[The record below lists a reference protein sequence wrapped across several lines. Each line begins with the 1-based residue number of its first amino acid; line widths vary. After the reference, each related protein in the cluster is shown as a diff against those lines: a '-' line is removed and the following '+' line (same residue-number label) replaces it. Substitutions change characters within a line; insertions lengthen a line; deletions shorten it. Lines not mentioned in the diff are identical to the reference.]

1 MKAVI
6 QAGGKGTRISEITGD
21 VIPKPMLEISGYPIL
36 YHQMMNLKE
45 NGITDIMVIIGH
57 LGNVIKDYFGDGEN
71 LGLNISY
78 VEEDPRK
85 PLGTAGSL
93 YFLKDK
99 IKENFVFLLAD
110 VFIDIDFEKM
120 VQYHVTNNADVTLLT
135 HPNAHPYDSDLVV
148 EDGGIVKS
156 FDYKSNDRI
165 TYDYSNLVNAGVMIF
180 SPSIFKYLP
189 ELKKCNYEKDII
201 VPLISEGKVVSYK
214 SSEYAKDMGTPERY
228 RRVQEDYTSGI
239 CDAKNL
245 TNKQKAVFLDRDGT
259 INEYVGFLRKK
270 EDFKL
275 LPGVTEAI
283 KKINNSGYL
292 AIVVTNQPVIA
303 RGEVTKEG
311 LKGIHKKM
319 ETLLGLDGAYID
331 DIYYCPHHPD
341 KGFEGEIPE
350 LKIECDCRKPKT
362 GMIERAVR
370 EHNIDISSS
379 IMIGDSTLDIKMA
392 ENAGMQSILLKTGQ
406 KGEDGKY
413 QVSPTMVADDL
424 NDAVDHFL
432 ELNVTKKLVKE
443 RRN

>member
-36 YHQMMNLKE
+36 YHQMMNLKK
-45 NGITDIMVIIGH
+45 NGITDITVIIGH
-57 LGNVIKDYFGDGEN
+57 LGNVIKDYFGDGKQF
-71 LGLNISY
+71 GLNISY
-78 VEEDPRK
+78 VEEDPQK

-99 IKENFVFLLAD
+99 LKENFVFLLAD

-120 VQYHVTNNADVTLLT
+120 EQYHIANNADVTLLT
-135 HPNAHPYDSDLVV
+135 HPNGHPFDSDLVV
-148 EDGGIVKS
+148 EEGGVVKA
-156 FDYKSNDRI
+156 FDYKSNDRT
-165 TYDYSNLVNAGVMIF
+165 TYNYKNLVNAGVMIF
-180 SPSIFKYLP
+180 SPSIFKYLT
-189 ELKKCNYEKDII
+189 ELKKYNYEKDII
-201 VPLISEGKVVSYK
+201 VPLINDGKVVSYK

-228 RRVQEDYTSGI
+228 RRVQEDYNSGI

-245 TNKQKAVFLDRDGT
+245 ANKQKAIFLDRDGT
-259 INEYVGFLRKK
+259 INEYVGFLRKE
-270 EDFKL
+270 EDFRL
-275 LPGVTEAI
+275 IPGVSEAI

-303 RGEVTKEG
+303 RGEVTEEE
-311 LKGIHKKM
+311 LEEIHKKM

-362 GMIERAVR
+362 GMLEKAAR
-370 EHNIDISSS
+370 EHNIDLSSS

-392 ENAGMQSILLKTGQ
+392 ENAGMQSVLLKTGQ

-413 QVSPTMVADDL
+413 DVSPTLIAEDL
-424 NDAVDHFL
+424 NDAI
-432 ELNVTKKLVKE
+432 NKIICKKASKKL
-443 RRN
+443 

>member
-36 YHQMMNLKE
+36 YHQMMNLKK
-45 NGITDIMVIIGH
+45 NGITDITVIIGH
-57 LGNVIKDYFGDGEN
+57 LGNVIKDYFGDGKQF
-71 LGLNISY
+71 GLNISY
-78 VEEDPRK
+78 VEEDPQK

-99 IKENFVFLLAD
+99 LKENFVFLLAD

-120 VQYHVTNNADVTLLT
+120 EQYHIANNADVTLLT
-135 HPNAHPYDSDLVV
+135 HPNGHPFDSDLVV
-148 EDGGIVKS
+148 EEGGVVKA
-156 FDYKSNDRI
+156 FDYKSNDRT
-165 TYDYSNLVNAGVMIF
+165 TYNYKNLVNAGVMIF
-180 SPSIFKYLP
+180 SPSVFKYLT
-189 ELKKCNYEKDII
+189 ELRKYNYEKDII
-201 VPLISEGKVVSYK
+201 VPLINEGKVVSYK

-228 RRVQEDYTSGI
+228 RRVQEDYNSGI

-245 TNKQKAVFLDRDGT
+245 ANKQKAIFLDRDGT
-259 INEYVGFLRKK
+259 INEYVGFLRKE
-270 EDFKL
+270 EDFRL
-275 LPGVTEAI
+275 IPGVSEAI

-303 RGEVTKEG
+303 RGEVTEKE
-311 LKGIHKKM
+311 LEEIHKKM

-362 GMIERAVR
+362 GMLEKAAR
-370 EHNIDISSS
+370 EHNIDLSSS

-392 ENAGMQSILLKTGQ
+392 ENAGMQSVLLKTGQ

-413 QVSPTMVADDL
+413 EVSPTLIAEDL
-424 NDAVDHFL
+424 NDAI
-432 ELNVTKKLVKE
+432 NKIICKKASKKL
-443 RRN
+443 

>member
-36 YHQMMNLKE
+36 YHQMMNLKK
-45 NGITDIMVIIGH
+45 NGITDITVIIGH
-57 LGNVIKDYFGDGEN
+57 LGNVIKDYFGDGKQF
-71 LGLNISY
+71 GLNISY
-78 VEEDPRK
+78 VEEDPQK

-99 IKENFVFLLAD
+99 LKENFVFLLAD

-120 VQYHVTNNADVTLLT
+120 EQYHIANNADVTLLT
-135 HPNAHPYDSDLVV
+135 HPNGHPFDSDLVV
-148 EDGGIVKS
+148 EEGGVVKA
-156 FDYKSNDRI
+156 FDYKSNDRT
-165 TYDYSNLVNAGVMIF
+165 TYNYKNLVNAGVMIF
-180 SPSIFKYLP
+180 SPSVFKYLT
-189 ELKKCNYEKDII
+189 ELRKYNYEKDII
-201 VPLISEGKVVSYK
+201 VPLINDGKVVSYK

-228 RRVQEDYTSGI
+228 RRVQEDYNSGI

-245 TNKQKAVFLDRDGT
+245 ANKQKAIFLDRDGT
-259 INEYVGFLRKK
+259 INEYVGFLRKE
-270 EDFKL
+270 EDFRL
-275 LPGVTEAI
+275 IPGVSEAI

-303 RGEVTKEG
+303 RGEVTEEE
-311 LKGIHKKM
+311 LEEIHKKM

-362 GMIERAVR
+362 GMLEKATR
-370 EHNIDISSS
+370 EHNIDLSSS

-413 QVSPTMVADDL
+413 EVSPTLIAEDL
-424 NDAVDHFL
+424 NDAI
-432 ELNVTKKLVKE
+432 NKIICKKASKKL
-443 RRN
+443 

>member
-36 YHQMMNLKE
+36 YHQMMNLKK
-45 NGITDIMVIIGH
+45 NGITDITVIIGH
-57 LGNVIKDYFGDGEN
+57 LGNVIKDYFGDGKQF
-71 LGLNISY
+71 GLNISY
-78 VEEDPRK
+78 VEEDPQK

-99 IKENFVFLLAD
+99 LKENFVFLLAD

-120 VQYHVTNNADVTLLT
+120 EQYHIANNADVTLLT
-135 HPNAHPYDSDLVV
+135 HPNGHPFDSDLVV
-148 EDGGIVKS
+148 EEGGVVKA
-156 FDYKSNDRI
+156 FDYKSNDRT
-165 TYDYSNLVNAGVMIF
+165 TYNYKNLVNAGVMIF
-180 SPSIFKYLP
+180 SPSVFKYLT
-189 ELKKCNYEKDII
+189 ELRKYNYEKDII
-201 VPLISEGKVVSYK
+201 APLINDGKVVSYK

-228 RRVQEDYTSGI
+228 RRVQEDYNSGI

-245 TNKQKAVFLDRDGT
+245 ANKQKAIFLDRDGT
-259 INEYVGFLRKK
+259 INEYVGFLRKE
-270 EDFKL
+270 EDFRL
-275 LPGVTEAI
+275 IPGVSEAI

-303 RGEVTKEG
+303 RGEVTEEE
-311 LKGIHKKM
+311 LEEIHKKM

-362 GMIERAVR
+362 GMLEKAAR
-370 EHNIDISSS
+370 EHNIDLSSS

-392 ENAGMQSILLKTGQ
+392 ENAGMQSVLLKTGQ

-413 QVSPTMVADDL
+413 EISPTLIAEDL
-424 NDAVDHFL
+424 NDAI
-432 ELNVTKKLVKE
+432 NKIICKKASKKL
-443 RRN
+443 

>member
-36 YHQMMNLKE
+36 YHQMMNLKK
-45 NGITDIMVIIGH
+45 NGITDITVIIGH
-57 LGNVIKDYFGDGEN
+57 LGNVIKDYFGDGKQF
-71 LGLNISY
+71 GLNISY
-78 VEEDPRK
+78 VEEDPQK

-99 IKENFVFLLAD
+99 LKENFVFLLAD

-120 VQYHVTNNADVTLLT
+120 EQYHIANNADVTLLT
-135 HPNAHPYDSDLVV
+135 HPNGHPFDSDLVV
-148 EDGGIVKS
+148 EEGGVVKA
-156 FDYKSNDRI
+156 FDYKSNDRT
-165 TYDYSNLVNAGVMIF
+165 TYNYKNLVNAGVMIF
-180 SPSIFKYLP
+180 SPSVFKYLT
-189 ELKKCNYEKDII
+189 ELRKYNYEKDII
-201 VPLISEGKVVSYK
+201 VPLINDGKVVSYK

-228 RRVQEDYTSGI
+228 RRVQEDYNSGI

-245 TNKQKAVFLDRDGT
+245 ANKQKAIFLDRDGT
-259 INEYVGFLRKK
+259 INEYVGFLRKE

-275 LPGVTEAI
+275 IPGVSETI

-303 RGEVTKEG
+303 RGEVTEEE
-311 LKGIHKKM
+311 LEEIHKKM

-362 GMIERAVR
+362 GMLEKAAR
-370 EHNIDISSS
+370 EHNIDLSSS

-392 ENAGMQSILLKTGQ
+392 ENAGMQSVLLKTGQ

-413 QVSPTMVADDL
+413 EVSPTLIAEDL
-424 NDAVDHFL
+424 NDAINKIICKKVS
-432 ELNVTKKLVKE
+432 KKL
-443 RRN
+443 

>member
-36 YHQMMNLKE
+36 YHQMMNLKK
-45 NGITDIMVIIGH
+45 NGITDITVIIGH
-57 LGNVIKDYFGDGEN
+57 LGNVIKDYFGDGKQF
-71 LGLNISY
+71 GLNISY
-78 VEEDPRK
+78 VEEDPQK

-99 IKENFVFLLAD
+99 LKENFVFLLAD

-120 VQYHVTNNADVTLLT
+120 EQYHIANNADVTLLT
-135 HPNAHPYDSDLVV
+135 HPNGHPFDSDLVV
-148 EDGGIVKS
+148 EEGGVVKA
-156 FDYKSNDRI
+156 FDYKSNDRT
-165 TYDYSNLVNAGVMIF
+165 TYNYKNLVNAGVMIF
-180 SPSIFKYLP
+180 SPSVFKYLT
-189 ELKKCNYEKDII
+189 ELRKYNYEKDII
-201 VPLISEGKVVSYK
+201 VPLINEGKVVSYK

-228 RRVQEDYTSGI
+228 RRVQEDYNSGI

-245 TNKQKAVFLDRDGT
+245 ANKQKAIFLDRDGT
-259 INEYVGFLRKK
+259 INEYVGFLRKE
-270 EDFKL
+270 EDFRL
-275 LPGVTEAI
+275 IPGVSEAI

-303 RGEVTKEG
+303 RGEVTEEE
-311 LKGIHKKM
+311 LEEIHKKM

-362 GMIERAVR
+362 GMLEKAAR
-370 EHNIDISSS
+370 EHNIDLSSS

-413 QVSPTMVADDL
+413 DVSPTLIAEDL
-424 NDAVDHFL
+424 NDAI
-432 ELNVTKKLVKE
+432 NKIICKKASKKL
-443 RRN
+443 

>member
-36 YHQMMNLKE
+36 YHQMMNLKK
-45 NGITDIMVIIGH
+45 NGITDITVIIGH
-57 LGNVIKDYFGDGEN
+57 LGNVIKDYFGDGKQF
-71 LGLNISY
+71 GLNISY
-78 VEEDPRK
+78 VEEDPQK

-99 IKENFVFLLAD
+99 LKENFVFLLAD

-120 VQYHVTNNADVTLLT
+120 EQYHIANNADVTLLT
-135 HPNAHPYDSDLVV
+135 HPNGHPFDSDLVV
-148 EDGGIVKS
+148 EEGGVVKA
-156 FDYKSNDRI
+156 FDYKLNDRT
-165 TYDYSNLVNAGVMIF
+165 TYNYKNLVNAGVMIF
-180 SPSIFKYLP
+180 SPSIFKYLT
-189 ELKKCNYEKDII
+189 ELKKYNYEKDII
-201 VPLISEGKVVSYK
+201 VPLINEGKVVSYK

-228 RRVQEDYTSGI
+228 RRVQEDYNSGI

-245 TNKQKAVFLDRDGT
+245 ANKQKAIFLDRDGT
-259 INEYVGFLRKK
+259 INEYVGFLRKE
-270 EDFKL
+270 EDFRL
-275 LPGVTEAI
+275 IPGVSEAI

-303 RGEVTKEG
+303 RGEVTEEE
-311 LKGIHKKM
+311 LEEIHKKM

-362 GMIERAVR
+362 GMLEKAAR
-370 EHNIDISSS
+370 EHNIDLSSS

-413 QVSPTMVADDL
+413 DVSPTLIAEDL
-424 NDAVDHFL
+424 NDAINKIICKKVS
-432 ELNVTKKLVKE
+432 KKL
-443 RRN
+443 

>member
-36 YHQMMNLKE
+36 YHQMMNLKK
-45 NGITDIMVIIGH
+45 NGITDITVIIGH
-57 LGNVIKDYFGDGEN
+57 LGNVIKDYFGDGKQF
-71 LGLNISY
+71 GLNISY
-78 VEEDPRK
+78 VEEDPQK

-99 IKENFVFLLAD
+99 LKENFVFLLAD

-120 VQYHVTNNADVTLLT
+120 EQYHIANNADVTLLT
-135 HPNAHPYDSDLVV
+135 HPNGHPFDSDLVV
-148 EDGGIVKS
+148 EEGGVVKA
-156 FDYKSNDRI
+156 FDYKSNDRT
-165 TYDYSNLVNAGVMIF
+165 TYNYKNLVNAGVMIF
-180 SPSIFKYLP
+180 SPSVFKYLT
-189 ELKKCNYEKDII
+189 ELRKYNYEKDII
-201 VPLISEGKVVSYK
+201 VPLINEGKVVSYK

-228 RRVQEDYTSGI
+228 RRVQEDYNSGI

-245 TNKQKAVFLDRDGT
+245 ANKQNAIFLDRDGT
-259 INEYVGFLRKK
+259 INEYVGFLRKE

-275 LPGVTEAI
+275 IPGVSEAI

-303 RGEVTKEG
+303 RGEVTEEE
-311 LKGIHKKM
+311 LEEIHKKM

-362 GMIERAVR
+362 GMLEKATR
-370 EHNIDISSS
+370 EHNIDLSSS

-413 QVSPTMVADDL
+413 DVSPTLIAEDL
-424 NDAVDHFL
+424 NDAINKIICKKVS
-432 ELNVTKKLVKE
+432 KKL
-443 RRN
+443 

>member
-36 YHQMMNLKE
+36 YHQMMNLKK
-45 NGITDIMVIIGH
+45 NGITDITVIIGH
-57 LGNVIKDYFGDGEN
+57 LGNVIKDYFGDGKQF
-71 LGLNISY
+71 GLNISY
-78 VEEDPRK
+78 VEEDPQK

-99 IKENFVFLLAD
+99 LKENFVFLLAD

-120 VQYHVTNNADVTLLT
+120 EQYHIANNADVTLLT
-135 HPNAHPYDSDLVV
+135 HPNGHPFDSDLVV
-148 EDGGIVKS
+148 EEGGVVKA
-156 FDYKSNDRI
+156 FDYKSNDRT
-165 TYDYSNLVNAGVMIF
+165 TYNYKNLVNAGVMIF
-180 SPSIFKYLP
+180 SPSVFKYLT
-189 ELKKCNYEKDII
+189 ELRKYNYEKDII
-201 VPLISEGKVVSYK
+201 VPLINEGKVVSYK

-228 RRVQEDYTSGI
+228 RRVQEDYNSGI

-245 TNKQKAVFLDRDGT
+245 ANKQKAIFLDRDGT
-259 INEYVGFLRKK
+259 INEYVGFLRKE
-270 EDFKL
+270 EDFRL
-275 LPGVTEAI
+275 IPGVSEAI

-303 RGEVTKEG
+303 RGEVTEEE
-311 LKGIHKKM
+311 LEEIHKKM

-362 GMIERAVR
+362 GMLEKAER
-370 EHNIDISSS
+370 EHNIDLSSS

-392 ENAGMQSILLKTGQ
+392 ENAGMQSVLLKTGQ

-413 QVSPTMVADDL
+413 EVSPTLIAEDL
-424 NDAVDHFL
+424 NDAI
-432 ELNVTKKLVKE
+432 NKIICKKASKKL
-443 RRN
+443 

>member
-36 YHQMMNLKE
+36 YHQMMNLKK
-45 NGITDIMVIIGH
+45 NGITDITVIIGH
-57 LGNVIKDYFGDGEN
+57 LGNVIKDYFGDGKQF
-71 LGLNISY
+71 GLNISY
-78 VEEDPRK
+78 VEEDPQK

-99 IKENFVFLLAD
+99 LKENFVFLLAD

-120 VQYHVTNNADVTLLT
+120 EQYHIANNADVTLLT
-135 HPNAHPYDSDLVV
+135 HPNGHPFDSDLVV
-148 EDGGIVKS
+148 EEGGVVKA
-156 FDYKSNDRI
+156 FDYKSNDRT
-165 TYDYSNLVNAGVMIF
+165 TYNYKNLVNAGVMIF
-180 SPSIFKYLP
+180 SPSVFKYLT
-189 ELKKCNYEKDII
+189 ELRKYNYEKDII
-201 VPLISEGKVVSYK
+201 VPLINEGKVVSYK

-228 RRVQEDYTSGI
+228 RRVQEDYNSGI

-245 TNKQKAVFLDRDGT
+245 AYKQKAIFLDRDGT
-259 INEYVGFLRKK
+259 INEYVGFLRKE
-270 EDFKL
+270 EDFRL
-275 LPGVTEAI
+275 IPGVSEAI

-303 RGEVTKEG
+303 RGEVTEEE
-311 LKGIHKKM
+311 LEEIHKKM

-362 GMIERAVR
+362 GMLEKAAR
-370 EHNIDISSS
+370 EHNIDLSSS

-392 ENAGMQSILLKTGQ
+392 ENAGMQSVLLKTGQ

-413 QVSPTMVADDL
+413 DVSPTLIAEDL
-424 NDAVDHFL
+424 NDAI
-432 ELNVTKKLVKE
+432 NKIICKKASKKL
-443 RRN
+443 